1 MKRQKK
7 SFLDCSDYFC
17 GAGGT
22 GQGAKAAGLEVVMAA
37 NHWRLATETYETNF
51 TEAKVYCAD
60 ITASDPRYFPSTTF
74 GLFSPE
80 CTTHSP
86 AGGNHYASFKK
97 QMDLFEKGTI
107 DPAAERSRMTM
118 WDVVRFTEYH
128 DYEIVVVENVVEA
141 KTRWPLF
148 DNWLQSMHTL
158 GYSHECLYINSM
170 HCHPTP
176 QSRDRMYVVF
186 WKKGNPKPNLNFTPE
201 AHCSHCDK
209 VVNAFQWWKN
219 PSKKWGKY
227 GPNGQYLFRCPECTN
242 IVEPFYHAAFNIID
256 WTIPGKSVIDRK
268 IPLSK
273 NTIRR
278 IEYGLEKY
286 GDTALVIGSRYKAGM
301 ECRVKPTTEALAT
314 QPTQASHSFVFP
326 YFIKTDNSNGK
337 DAVAVRSAL
346 NSFRTLTTSDPHGV
360 VLPFAVELTRTG
372 KARSTAQPI
381 STVLAGG
388 NHHGVVQAPILIE
401 NNGQSNARPSSKPL
415 ACVTTEM
422 KHGVINPEAMQSFLS
437 YYNGGSDMASYIT
450 EPAGTVSTRDR
461 IALVQCKKPTIEDCT
476 YRTIRPHEVHKAM
489 AFRDDYVVLGNGKQ
503 QVKQLGNAVTPPVQE
518 WILNRCK
525 ATLL

>member
-1 MKRQKK
+1 M
-7 SFLDCSDYFC
+7 
-17 GAGGT
+17 
-22 GQGAKAAGLEVVMAA
+22 
-37 NHWRLATETYETNF
+37 
-51 TEAKVYCAD
+51 
-60 ITASDPRYFPSTTF
+60 
-74 GLFSPE
+74 
-80 CTTHSP
+80 
-86 AGGNHYASFKK
+86 
-97 QMDLFEKGTI
+97 
-107 DPAAERSRMTM
+107 
-118 WDVVRFTEYH
+118 
-128 DYEIVVVENVVEA
+128 
-141 KTRWPLF
+141 
-148 DNWLQSMHTL
+148 
-158 GYSHECLYINSM
+158 
-170 HCHPTP
+170 
-176 QSRDRMYVVF
+176 
-186 WKKGNPKPNLNFTPE
+186 
-201 AHCSHCDK
+201 
-209 VVNAFQWWKN
+209 
-219 PSKKWGKY
+219 
-227 GPNGQYLFRCPECTN
+227 
-242 IVEPFYHAAFNIID
+242 
-256 WTIPGKSVIDRK
+256 
-268 IPLSK
+268 
-273 NTIRR
+273 
-278 IEYGLEKY
+278 
-286 GDTALVIGSRYKAGM
+286 VIGSRYKAGM

-372 KARSTAQPI
+372 KARSTAEPL

-489 AFRDDYVVLGNGKQ
+489 AFGDDYVVLGNGKQ